1 MTKAGI
7 NSIFETVTGYHGFRF
22 IPKAVEPGEV
32 YGLWNTHYHARYD
45 RRGLS
50 GLNHHPAERIM
61 LYFQHWWPVVPE
73 KRPKVMI
80 RQYNI
85 GLPNRRNY
93 WPFDCQFPDERMPV
107 NWDMVWKSY
116 QYRKPFKRIHASY
129 LSAFFEANGF
139 KAVSIS

>member
-7 NSIFETVTGYHGFRF
+7 NSIFEAVTGYHGFRF

-32 YGLWNTHYHARYD
+32 YRLWNTHYHARYD

-116 QYRKPFKRIHASY
+116 
-129 LSAFFEANGF
+129 LS
-139 KAVSIS
+139 